1 MQLKYNSYKDIKL
14 KDYIAFINYF
24 TDADA
29 ETLEWAHIALFAGI
43 KLSEVKQMKVND
55 YIRLKAQLSKI
66 YDELDNL
73 QPVNFVMYNNIQYNF
88 NLHLENVGVAQ
99 YSALESA
106 EYNYRNDFWELL
118 PNIVA
123 HLMYT
128 NDLIINDE
136 IFFDG
141 NRVDEFYD
149 VVMDLSVA
157 EIFAVHKA
165 YALKNIAYAF
175 RYIYSSIAG
184 DGDDEDGAD
193 EDSAGKELRD
203 KLKLM
208 FEDDLDEFHPFFR
221 IIQEFSASPK
231 EFETNLSLNI
241 MVFLTYVNYEL
252 RCREIDRIKQQA
264 RSIK

>member
-1 MQLKYNSYKDIKL
+1 
-14 KDYIAFINYF
+14 
-24 TDADA
+24 
-29 ETLEWAHIALFAGI
+29 
-43 KLSEVKQMKVND
+43 MKVND

-165 YALKNIAYAF
+165 YALKKIL
-175 RYIYSSIAG
+175 RMRLDTSIAALQ
-184 DGDDEDGAD
+184 EM
-193 EDSAGKELRD
+193 ETMKMEL
-203 KLKLM
+203 M
-208 FEDDLDEFHPFFR
+208 R
-221 IIQEFSASPK
+221 IAQAK
-231 EFETNLSLNI
+231 NLEINLN
-241 MVFLTYVNYEL
+241 
-252 RCREIDRIKQQA
+252 
-264 RSIK
+264 